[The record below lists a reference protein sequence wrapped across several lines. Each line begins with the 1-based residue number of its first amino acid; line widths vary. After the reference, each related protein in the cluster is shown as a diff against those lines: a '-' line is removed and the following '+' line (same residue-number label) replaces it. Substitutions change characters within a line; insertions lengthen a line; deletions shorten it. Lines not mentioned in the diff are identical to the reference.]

1 MQTRRKAVPAP
12 MPPPA
17 PADLLPPRLMPV
29 LEQVMILSPTRFQ
42 IGQRPPVDVTV
53 TAVPAASWRPAGR
66 RTGPP
71 APIDQWPPALALAIA
86 LWPALYDAAY
96 ARPYRPEPEPT
107 PVAVTPDNGLATA
120 LAAGFPEAVR
130 WDPGWRVYQTEPD
143 GSVHVMKGDACRRAM
158 PGSFLLPPGSF
169 GPVTQGA
176 SLLLPLTLATA
187 TLQPGFF
194 HLAGTSP
201 HSDHDDA
208 LLARFYFNSRP
219 EGLPAMLR
227 RLVDLLNEYQVAF
240 RMKTL
245 LDPTQYD
252 RFDSTV
258 LYVPRRLL
266 PITLALIADL
276 LEGPAL
282 PLAPGVPL
290 FSLPIAEGIGVADDP
305 GFGLSFGQ
313 SRAMLLAEAIIEGW
327 LTGHQD
333 AATRLALLP
342 QVFAR
347 HGLDLARPHLS
358 PGNHDVYRLP
368 TQGERQS
375 WM

>member
-1 MQTRRKAVPAP
+1 MQSRIKAVPAA
-12 MPPPA
+12 PPP
-17 PADLLPPRLMPV
+17 PADLLTSRLMPV

-42 IGQRPPVDVTV
+42 IGQHPPVDV
-53 TAVPAASWRPAGR
+53 AVAAMPASAWRPAGR

-71 APIDQWPPALALAIA
+71 APIDQWPPALALAAA
-86 LWPALYDAAY
+86 LWPALYEMAY
-96 ARPYRPEPEPT
+96 ARPYRPVPSAPT
-107 PVAVTPDNGLATA
+107 AVAAKPDNGLATA

-130 WDPGWRVYQTEPD
+130 WDPGWRVYQMEAD

-158 PGSFLLPPGSF
+158 PGGFLLPPGVF

-176 SLLLPLTLATA
+176 HLLLPLTLATGN
-187 TLQPGFF
+187 LQPGFF

-219 EGLPAMLR
+219 DGLPAMLR
-227 RLVDLLNEYQVAF
+227 RLVDLLNEYQVTF

-245 LDPTQYD
+245 LDPGQYD

-266 PITLALIADL
+266 PITLALVADL
-276 LEGPAL
+276 LTEGAL
-282 PLAPGVPL
+282 PLEPGVPL
-290 FSLPIAEGIGVADDP
+290 FSLPLAEGLGVADDP

-313 SRAMLLAEAIIEGW
+313 SRAMLLAETIVEAW
-327 LTGHQD
+327 LSGHQD
-333 AATRLALLP
+333 AGTRLSLLP

-347 HGLDLARPHLS
+347 HGLDLAHPHLS
-358 PGNHDVYRLP
+358 PGNKEAYRLP